1 MRGGI
6 EAEVERGGMQGSQW
20 AIESS
25 PRSRILDQARKETSD
40 KLYSAFFPSIAILV
54 YLSAGTISH
63 RCENSICPEISLSC
77 SFPRTTTRTYVAT

>member
-54 YLSAGTISH
+54 
-63 RCENSICPEISLSC
+63 
-77 SFPRTTTRTYVAT
+77 